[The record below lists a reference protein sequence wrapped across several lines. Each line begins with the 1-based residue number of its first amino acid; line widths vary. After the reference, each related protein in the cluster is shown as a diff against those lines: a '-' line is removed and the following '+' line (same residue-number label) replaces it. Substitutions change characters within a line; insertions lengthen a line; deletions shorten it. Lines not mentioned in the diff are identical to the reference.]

1 MTQEN
6 KSLVCAFVEA
16 VNAQDWKRTRALLAP
31 DFQRHSV
38 AAGQIKSA
46 EELITFLQAEYLTFP
61 DANELLLDL
70 VAEGSKVAARQEF
83 SGTQL
88 GPMGVYPATGRV
100 LRATYLAI
108 YRISNGVIAESWAEW
123 DNLAGLRQLG
133 HHSAA

>member
-100 LRATYLAI
+100 LRATYLW
-108 YRISNGVIAESWAEW
+108 S
-123 DNLAGLRQLG
+123 
-133 HHSAA
+133 